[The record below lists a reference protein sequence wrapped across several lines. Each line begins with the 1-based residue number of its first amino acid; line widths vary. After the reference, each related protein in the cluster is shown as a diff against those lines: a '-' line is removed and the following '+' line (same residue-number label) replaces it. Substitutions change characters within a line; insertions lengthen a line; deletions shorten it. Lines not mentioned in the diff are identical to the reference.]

1 MRCEGLQTHTLLPA
15 GEALTTQLEEAWAGG
30 CRGGQ
35 DNAGQAGMA
44 DTQLWWLHSGA
55 DRAEPLPQGCP
66 AAGATGGSP
75 ACASPS
81 PGCPA
86 APGRAAAF
94 PAAPSG
100 AAGGMPRVFSR
111 AQKVLF
117 QKENCKAGERSAVL
131 SRYVRAQAAGR
142 RCY

>member
-66 AAGATGGSP
+66 AAGGHRRV
-75 ACASPS
+75 
-81 PGCPA
+81 PGVRLTL
-86 APGRAAAF
+86 PGVSCCSW
-94 PAAPSG
+94 PCSSISAAPSG

-117 QKENCKAGERSAVL
+117 QKENCKAGERLAVL

-142 RCY
+142 GCY